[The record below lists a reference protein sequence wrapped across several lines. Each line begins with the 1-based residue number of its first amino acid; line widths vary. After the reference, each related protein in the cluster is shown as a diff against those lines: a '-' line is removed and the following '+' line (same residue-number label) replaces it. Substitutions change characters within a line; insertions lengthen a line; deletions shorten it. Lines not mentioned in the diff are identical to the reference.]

1 MTEEIFSWLTWG
13 ILESGKCLA
22 VTYGILG
29 FEFTKDRKRWAIP
42 LLYLALGGWMLVYRL
57 GAQLNFK
64 ILFGLVLIFSLFNG
78 SALKRV
84 QCFVMEYFLITALDL
99 ASSAMWDAV
108 SGAEITLYFSR
119 VTETFSLIMIVVFCF
134 LFRDK
139 RKAVYQ
145 GICQMRARYF
155 VLILVLL
162 VVPVTF
168 VSLAYGVVTEESTL
182 SKESI
187 QFIRQMFFLMT
198 ALISVGVFILFFWL
212 FYYIY
217 MQGQLEER
225 NRFNL
230 LCLKYQKKFYT
241 ALAQKDEGMHR
252 FRHDMNKHLGVIE
265 AMCRQNEYDKAQKYI
280 EELQDR
286 FADLRMRYTGNVIV
300 DYFLNDAVAQLQQ
313 TGRVCACDVIGEF
326 PDHMKLSD
334 GELSVVFGN
343 AIENAKEELLQCEG
357 DLKLEIVIEH
367 YKDKLYVR
375 ISNTCRADREQTMN
389 TNKQNPELHGYGMGN
404 MEQVVRDYKGNI
416 QWSFREQMFELNIE
430 L

>member
-1 MTEEIFSWLTWG
+1 
-13 ILESGKCLA
+13 
-22 VTYGILG
+22 
-29 FEFTKDRKRWAIP
+29 
-42 LLYLALGGWMLVYRL
+42 
-57 GAQLNFK
+57 
-64 ILFGLVLIFSLFNG
+64 
-78 SALKRV
+78 
-84 QCFVMEYFLITALDL
+84 
-99 ASSAMWDAV
+99 
-108 SGAEITLYFSR
+108 
-119 VTETFSLIMIVVFCF
+119 
-134 LFRDK
+134 
-139 RKAVYQ
+139 
-145 GICQMRARYF
+145 
-155 VLILVLL
+155 
-162 VVPVTF
+162 
-168 VSLAYGVVTEESTL
+168 
-182 SKESI
+182 
-187 QFIRQMFFLMT
+187 
-198 ALISVGVFILFFWL
+198 
-212 FYYIY
+212 
-217 MQGQLEER
+217 
-225 NRFNL
+225 
-230 LCLKYQKKFYT
+230 
-241 ALAQKDEGMHR
+241 
-252 FRHDMNKHLGVIE
+252 MNKHLGVIE

-375 ISNTCRADREQTMN
+375 ISNTCRADRKQTMN